1 MQIDLFTCTA
11 ERNRVNKNA
20 FLANR
25 FTMDGTIKHQTS
37 AMNVVIEIEKT
48 NPVIYNYNYMYIA
61 EFKRFY
67 FIDEITNVSNKRW
80 IIRASV
86 DVLFSFKN
94 DILNM
99 ECVIDKIENENT
111 ANLYLD
117 DGSFVM
123 DARKYNEIK
132 EFPSGLNENGSYI
145 LICAGGV

>member
-1 MQIDLFTCTA
+1 MQIDLFTCNA
-11 ERNRVNKNA
+11 ERNRVNKSNY
-20 FLANR
+20 LLNR
-25 FTMDGTIKHQTS
+25 FTMDGNIKQPTS
-37 AMNVVIEIEKT
+37 TTNVVIEVEKT
-48 NPVIYNYNYMYIA
+48 NPVIYGYNYMYIS

-67 FIDEITNVSNKRW
+67 FIDEIINVSRNRW

-94 DILNM
+94 DILTM
-99 ECVIDKIENENT
+99 ECVIDKIESEPN

-123 DARKYNEIK
+123 DSRKYNEIK
-132 EFPSGLNENGSYI
+132 EFPSGLNNNGEYI